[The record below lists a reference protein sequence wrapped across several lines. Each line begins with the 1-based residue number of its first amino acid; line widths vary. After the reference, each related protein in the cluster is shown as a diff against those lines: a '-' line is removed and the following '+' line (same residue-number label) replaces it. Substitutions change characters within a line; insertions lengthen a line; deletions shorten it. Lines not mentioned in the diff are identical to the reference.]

1 MTPKMGENR
10 SKNGKTGA
18 EKSKKWIE
26 NCKKC
31 PKNYFLRGDFKEK
44 RIDIWILIETAN
56 EETNV
61 KNTTLLLCVW
71 DLFLKFAELNRRGI
85 KRKNGI
91 YVTRRL
97 RQARGRTSS
106 IGNGRA
112 AAGAGGYR

>member
-1 MTPKMGENR
+1 MTPKRGENR
-10 SKNGKTGA
+10 TKTGKTGA

-31 PKNYFLRGDFKEK
+31 SKNYFFRGEFKDK

-71 DLFLKFAELNRRGI
+71 DLFLKFAELNRRGD
-85 KRKNGI
+85 
-91 YVTRRL
+91 
-97 RQARGRTSS
+97 
-106 IGNGRA
+106 
-112 AAGAGGYR
+112 